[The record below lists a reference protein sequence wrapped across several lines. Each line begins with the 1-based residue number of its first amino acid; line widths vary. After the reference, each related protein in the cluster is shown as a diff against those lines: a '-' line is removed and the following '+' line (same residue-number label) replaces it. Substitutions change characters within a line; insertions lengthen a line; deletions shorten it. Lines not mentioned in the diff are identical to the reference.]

1 MEIAREEVFGPV
13 ISVMAFGGFK
23 LSGFG
28 RENGRDAVHEF
39 TEVKTIWVAL
49 ADAEAR
55 DPFALG

>member
-1 MEIAREEVFGPV
+1 MVAPN
-13 ISVMAFGGFK
+13 APFGGFK
-23 LSGFG
+23 LSGVG

-49 ADAEAR
+49 AEAEAR